1 MAPNKKQN
9 LKKSIKFA
17 QIIRK
22 LKTPQLITDFADQ
35 VDDSSLT
42 NFYRIVANLIYS
54 KGFSE
59 NPLLRKKLP
68 KLKMVMSPF
77 KREWLKMTQKS
88 TQNPKGK
95 KKFFLQQ
102 TGQGNILQIVTSVL
116 PLLLALL

>member
-22 LKTPQLITDFADQ
+22 LKTPQLIADFAEQ
-35 VDDSSLT
+35 VDDSCLS
-42 NFYRIVANLIYS
+42 NFYRIVANLIHS
-54 KGFSE
+54 EGFSE
-59 NPLLRKKLP
+59 NPILRKKIP
-68 KLKMVMSPF
+68 KLKKVMSPF
-77 KREWLKMTQKS
+77 KKEWLRNTQKS

-95 KKFFLQQ
+95 KKFFIQQ

>member
-22 LKTPQLITDFADQ
+22 LKTPQLIADFAEQ
-35 VDDSSLT
+35 VDDSCLS
-42 NFYRIVANLIYS
+42 NFYRIVANLIHS
-54 KGFSE
+54 EGFSE
-59 NPLLRKKLP
+59 NPILRKKIP
-68 KLKMVMSPF
+68 KLKKVMSPF
-77 KREWLKMTQKS
+77 KKEWLRVTQKS